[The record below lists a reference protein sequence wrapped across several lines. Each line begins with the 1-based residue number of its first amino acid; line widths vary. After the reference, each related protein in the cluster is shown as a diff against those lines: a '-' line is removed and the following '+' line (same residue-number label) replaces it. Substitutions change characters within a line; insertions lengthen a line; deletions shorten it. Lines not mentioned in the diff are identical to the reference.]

1 MKLKLSVA
9 GLEQVKTRWAQKQKE
24 GWTREHLCTEASQ
37 FAEPDTNW
45 EELFNLR
52 SYALNCTPETLDRFL
67 RRENIRLGGFVS
79 FCRALNIDPSKVAD
93 LDNLLQKLTQDI
105 EPIWVGGESLQS
117 DLLEKLRGDCR
128 IVVITGITGIGKTAL
143 AYKLALA
150 LCQEGFPPEP
160 PIDFDGF
167 NQREDQQS
175 QSEAQNFISTAIDLL
190 NRGDEP
196 VTAKQ
201 AKNPEQLL
209 TQLVNHLSN
218 NRRLIWFDSMENRLS
233 PPDREDT
240 KIDRS

>member
-24 GWTREHLCTEASQ
+24 GWTREHLCKEASQ
-37 FAEPDTNW
+37 FCQPRIDWVED
-45 EELFNLR
+45 LDYRF
-52 SYALNCTPETLDRFL
+52 SYANSCSPETLDHFL
-67 RRENIRLGGFVS
+67 RGKNIQSEGFFA
-79 FCRALNIDPSKVAD
+79 FCRALNIDPSKVAY

-105 EPIWVGGESLQS
+105 EPIWVGRESLQS

-150 LCQEGFPPEP
+150 LCQEGFPPEL

-190 NRGDEP
+190 NRGSWREHLTCAMSINAYSSQKLENLEP
-196 VTAKQ
+196 DHKE
-201 AKNPEQLL
+201 K
-209 TQLVNHLSN
+209 
-218 NRRLIWFDSMENRLS
+218 
-233 PPDREDT
+233 
-240 KIDRS
+240 